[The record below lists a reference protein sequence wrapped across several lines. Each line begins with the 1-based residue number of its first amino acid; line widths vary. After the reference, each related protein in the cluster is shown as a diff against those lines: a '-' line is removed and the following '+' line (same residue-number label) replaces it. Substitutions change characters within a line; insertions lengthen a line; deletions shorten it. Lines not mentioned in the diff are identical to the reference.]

1 MQEGDLVIADDP
13 ESGSGVLS
21 RFYGIILEMTGRDS
35 VLIQLSD
42 GTVIKRQRNSVA
54 VYVHPPSNWKDLF
67 KQQEVLFQSPKMAQ
81 FSTTLKNRSS
91 P

>member
-13 ESGSGVLS
+13 ESNSGVLS
-21 RFYGIILEMTGRDS
+21 RFYGIILEITGGNN

-42 GTVIKRQRNSVA
+42 GSVIKRQRNSVA
-54 VYVHPPSNWKDLF
+54 VFVHPPSNWKDLF
-67 KQQEVLFQSPKMAQ
+67 KQQEVPFQSPKQAM
-81 FSTTLKNRSS
+81 FSPTLKNRSS

>member
-1 MQEGDLVIADDP
+1 MREGDLVIADDP
-13 ESGSGVLS
+13 ESGSGVLC
-21 RFYGIILEMTGRDS
+21 RFYGIILKLTGRDS

-42 GTVIKRQRNSVA
+42 GSEIKRQISSVA

-67 KQQEVLFQSPKMAQ
+67 KQREIPFQSPKQAM
-81 FSTTLKNRSS
+81 FSSTLKNRST

>member
-1 MQEGDLVIADDP
+1 MREGDLVIADDP

-21 RFYGIILEMTGRDS
+21 RIYGIILEITGGDS

-42 GTVIKRQRNSVA
+42 GSVIRRKRNSVA
-54 VYVHPPSNWKDLF
+54 VYIQPPSNWQDLF
-67 KQQEVLFQSPKMAQ
+67 KQQEVPFESPKQAL
-81 FSTTLKNRSS
+81 FTTTLKNRSS

>member
-13 ESGSGVLS
+13 ESGSRALS
-21 RFYGIILEMTGRDS
+21 RFYGIILEMTGRDG

-42 GTVIKRQRNSVA
+42 GSVIKRRVNSVA
-54 VYVHPPSNWKDLF
+54 VFVHPPSNWKDLF
-67 KQQEVLFQSPKMAQ
+67 KQQEVPFQSPKQAM
-81 FSTTLKNRSS
+81 FSSTVKNRSS